1 MLDQLTINL
10 GRESQGNRFHDD
22 ALVRLCMNLR
32 LMGGKNFYEIFSSNL
47 EGVVPSLRSIDR
59 KIAQFQLPEKE
70 GEIRAKDLVEYL
82 RQHDLPLVV
91 SIAEDATAVTGRLGY
106 SHRFNSV
113 VGFGL
118 PLQINGLPNS
128 KDAEVNSA
136 DDFVSIFRSYERAST
151 VMVVMAQPLSNSV
164 SPLRICSF
172 GSNNR
177 FTSDDVENRMNSLVS
192 SLKKEGVEV
201 TLLTVTRES

>member
-1 MLDQLTINL
+1 M
-10 GRESQGNRFHDD
+10 
-22 ALVRLCMNLR
+22 
-32 LMGGKNFYEIFSSNL
+32 
-47 EGVVPSLRSIDR
+47 
-59 KIAQFQLPEKE
+59 
-70 GEIRAKDLVEYL
+70 
-82 RQHDLPLVV
+82 
-91 SIAEDATAVTGRLGY
+91 AVLKRC
-106 SHRFNSV
+106 RFNSV

-201 TLLTVTRES
+201 LSYAADGDSRELKMMRRISCLGQGSLKSKCDRTYNYKK